1 MKKHPKKIIEAGL
14 NPENLSKAI
23 AKIVKDY
30 NKGEKELNSLQAKFE
45 ASQDEDEKEALKSEI
60 DEYQELLE
68 ATDDEICSKVDGYL
82 RNKEMYDARAIAM
95 EKGRMEAAKAR
106 GEEYLPYGRKP
117 KTAAAAPAAP
127 AAQVTAPAA
136 SQAEEVQTPQVVP
149 ATEMPAGGQVHK
161 AEVVEEK
168 KGGGDWLFWGIVG
181 TIGLFVGVNLF
192 KNRN

>member
-1 MKKHPKKIIEAGL
+1 MKKHLKKITESGL
-14 NPENLSKAI
+14 DPENLSKAL

-30 NKGEKELNSLQAKFE
+30 NKGEKELNSLKAKFE
-45 ASQDEDEKEALKSEI
+45 ASQDEEEKEALKADI
-60 DEYQELLE
+60 QEYEELLE

-106 GEEYLPYGRKP
+106 GEEYVPYGRKP
-117 KTAAAAPAAP
+117 KAAPAPAPAPVAAAPAA
-127 AAQVTAPAA
+127 APV
-136 SQAEEVQTPQVVP
+136 EEVQTPQVVP

>member
-1 MKKHPKKIIEAGL
+1 MKKHLKKITESGL
-14 NPENLSKAI
+14 DPENLSKAL

-30 NKGEKELNSLQAKFE
+30 NKGEKELNSLKAKFE
-45 ASQDEDEKEALKSEI
+45 ASQDEEEKEALKADI
-60 DEYQELLE
+60 QEYEELLE

-106 GEEYLPYGRKP
+106 GEEYVPYGRKP
-117 KTAAAAPAAP
+117 KAAPAPAPAPVAAAPAATP
-127 AAQVTAPAA
+127 V
-136 SQAEEVQTPQVVP
+136 EEVQTPQVVP

>member
-1 MKKHPKKIIEAGL
+1 MKKHLKKITESGL
-14 NPENLSKAI
+14 DPENLSKAL

-30 NKGEKELNSLQAKFE
+30 NKGERELNSLKAKFE
-45 ASQDEDEKEALKSEI
+45 ASKDEEEKEALKADI
-60 DEYQELLE
+60 QEYEELLE

-106 GEEYLPYGRKP
+106 GEEYVPYGRKP
-117 KTAAAAPAAP
+117 KAAPAPAPAPVAAAPAA
-127 AAQVTAPAA
+127 APV
-136 SQAEEVQTPQVVP
+136 EEVQTPQVVP

>member
-1 MKKHPKKIIEAGL
+1 MKKHLKKITESGL
-14 NPENLSKAI
+14 DPENLSKAL

-30 NKGEKELNSLQAKFE
+30 NKGEKELNSLKAKFE
-45 ASQDEDEKEALKSEI
+45 ASQDEEEKQALKADI
-60 DEYQELLE
+60 QEYEELLE

-106 GEEYLPYGRKP
+106 GEEYVPYGRKP
-117 KTAAAAPAAP
+117 KAAPAPAPAPVAAAPAA
-127 AAQVTAPAA
+127 APV
-136 SQAEEVQTPQVVP
+136 EEVQTPQVVP

>member
-1 MKKHPKKIIEAGL
+1 MKKHLKKITESGL
-14 NPENLSKAI
+14 DPENLSKAL

-30 NKGEKELNSLQAKFE
+30 NKGEKELNSLKAKFE
-45 ASQDEDEKEALKSEI
+45 ASQDEEEKEALKADI
-60 DEYQELLE
+60 QEYEELLE

-106 GEEYLPYGRKP
+106 GEEYVPYGRKP
-117 KTAAAAPAAP
+117 KAAPAPAPVAAAPAA
-127 AAQVTAPAA
+127 APV
-136 SQAEEVQTPQVVP
+136 EEVQTPQVVP

>member
-1 MKKHPKKIIEAGL
+1 MKKHLNKITESGL
-14 NPENLSKAI
+14 DPMNLSKAL
-23 AKIVKDY
+23 AKIVKEY
-30 NKGEKELNSLQAKFE
+30 NKGEKELNTLKAKFD
-45 ASQDEDEKEALKSEI
+45 ASQDEEEKQALKADIEEYEEI
-60 DEYQELLE
+60 LE

-82 RNKEMYDARAIAM
+82 KNKEMYEARALLM

-106 GEEYLPYGRKP
+106 GEEYVPYGRKP
-117 KTAAAAPAAP
+117 NPAPAPAPVAAAPAA
-127 AAQVTAPAA
+127 APVV
-136 SQAEEVQTPQVVP
+136 EEVQTPQVVP

>member
-1 MKKHPKKIIEAGL
+1 MKKHLNKITESGL
-14 NPENLSKAI
+14 DPMNLSKAL
-23 AKIVKDY
+23 AKIVKEY
-30 NKGEKELNSLQAKFE
+30 NKGEKELNTLKAKFD
-45 ASQDEDEKEALKSEI
+45 ASQDEEEKQALKADIEEYEEI
-60 DEYQELLE
+60 LE

-82 RNKEMYDARAIAM
+82 KNKEMYEARALLM

-106 GEEYLPYGRKP
+106 GEEYVPYGRKP
-117 KTAAAAPAAP
+117 KPAPAPAPVAAAPAA
-127 AAQVTAPAA
+127 APVV
-136 SQAEEVQTPQVVP
+136 EEVQTPQVVP